1 MTMEGERLYEYS
13 DAKQILASSI
23 EFCENIGTEIDGD
36 VFVGNIYDVE
46 GKHDLKVYDEWGNSC
61 DYKLIVVRSAA
72 DIHYTVGEGESNLVV
87 YDRVYYFK
95 NGITVSISDDLD
107 AFAMFVVYD
116 QNEEVLG
123 KFLATET
130 YSIEKSGRYTVETI
144 NHFGVSEKFQI
155 VISNDA
161 PSATL
166 TENVLDKKLEIN
178 ITESVDAD
186 SHIQTLEIYKSDD
199 NGTTWTLIS
208 EDDYGTPI
216 SLETLKYAFRT
227 TATYKVVLTDE
238 FRTGIDAIEATL
250 GYVQPEPYG
259 ELKGVENGGH
269 TNGSASFTWTDEA
282 IVSLE
287 IGDGLG
293 RQTIKYKSGDEITL
307 DGHYILTFENYDG
320 YKMVYTFTI
329 DTIKPSVVIEGGE
342 SGASTNN
349 DVCLTIEEEGLVAE
363 LFKDGVSMG
372 EYVSGTVITESG
384 SYRLVVSD
392 DADNSIEILFVIDKF
407 VDIDINV
414 NDKGLANDVTIVA
427 NEDVNYTLTMGDAAI
442 DYEMGTTITNPGT
455 YSLVV
460 TDEIGNRTEMSFTV
474 VKSLVSKFE
483 HNFDDMQGF
492 EKVLVNGEDKRLNYG
507 TLELFADGEYE
518 VGVVANGV
526 TYTFNITVDGTK
538 PTIKLNGVENGG
550 KTENPVIITDLSEKG
565 EVTVYLNNEK
575 LLYELGNELTEDG
588 KYRVVAKDE
597 CGNTTEYTFEIKAND
612 SFKYIALATVAGI
625 GVIGAVV
632 FFILKKKKKF

>member
-1 MTMEGERLYEYS
+1 
-13 DAKQILASSI
+13 
-23 EFCENIGTEIDGD
+23 
-36 VFVGNIYDVE
+36 
-46 GKHDLKVYDEWGNSC
+46 
-61 DYKLIVVRSAA
+61 
-72 DIHYTVGEGESNLVV
+72 
-87 YDRVYYFK
+87 
-95 NGITVSISDDLD
+95 
-107 AFAMFVVYD
+107 
-116 QNEEVLG
+116 
-123 KFLATET
+123 
-130 YSIEKSGRYTVETI
+130 
-144 NHFGVSEKFQI
+144 
-155 VISNDA
+155 
-161 PSATL
+161 
-166 TENVLDKKLEIN
+166 
-178 ITESVDAD
+178 
-186 SHIQTLEIYKSDD
+186 
-199 NGTTWTLIS
+199 
-208 EDDYGTPI
+208 
-216 SLETLKYAFRT
+216 
-227 TATYKVVLTDE
+227 
-238 FRTGIDAIEATL
+238 
-250 GYVQPEPYG
+250 
-259 ELKGVENGGH
+259 
-269 TNGSASFTWTDEA
+269 
-282 IVSLE
+282 
-287 IGDGLG
+287 
-293 RQTIKYKSGDEITL
+293 
-307 DGHYILTFENYDG
+307 
-320 YKMVYTFTI
+320 
-329 DTIKPSVVIEGGE
+329 
-342 SGASTNN
+342 
-349 DVCLTIEEEGLVAE
+349 
-363 LFKDGVSMG
+363 MG

-550 KTENPVIITDLSEKG
+550 KTENPVTITDLSEKG

>member
-1 MTMEGERLYEYS
+1 MTAKKNNELPTDVGEAKTDIVLENNDSQVPEEETSNVGACETEMVKETPSPGHEEFGEPPKTDLEAQDEDSEVPGNQEKNAPIPKTELGTIGEAATQVTEGVEIVGDNETDTGPHQEDVHPGREFSENNQVLETDSEVDEGISTGEIDSKEIAKADSEITEKTLNAMENSGEEGGTVKPKKKRDTLEV
-13 DAKQILASSI
+13 AKTKEEAVEEINPEKKKKKRVKKSETQ
-23 EFCENIGTEIDGD
+23 ETEIVVTEKTQED
-36 VFVGNIYDVE
+36 VSTA
-46 GKHDLKVYDEWGNSC
+46 KKV
-61 DYKLIVVRSAA
+61 V
-72 DIHYTVGEGESNLVV
+72 
-87 YDRVYYFK
+87 
-95 NGITVSISDDLD
+95 
-107 AFAMFVVYD
+107 
-116 QNEEVLG
+116 
-123 KFLATET
+123 
-130 YSIEKSGRYTVETI
+130 
-144 NHFGVSEKFQI
+144 
-155 VISNDA
+155 
-161 PSATL
+161 
-166 TENVLDKKLEIN
+166 KK
-178 ITESVDAD
+178 
-186 SHIQTLEIYKSDD
+186 QTL
-199 NGTTWTLIS
+199 
-208 EDDYGTPI
+208 
-216 SLETLKYAFRT
+216 
-227 TATYKVVLTDE
+227 
-238 FRTGIDAIEATL
+238 
-250 GYVQPEPYG
+250 
-259 ELKGVENGGH
+259 
-269 TNGSASFTWTDEA
+269 
-282 IVSLE
+282 
-287 IGDGLG
+287 
-293 RQTIKYKSGDEITL
+293 
-307 DGHYILTFENYDG
+307 
-320 YKMVYTFTI
+320 
-329 DTIKPSVVIEGGE
+329 
-342 SGASTNN
+342 
-349 DVCLTIEEEGLVAE
+349 
-363 LFKDGVSMG
+363 VSMG
-372 EYVSGTVITESG
+372 EYVSSTVITESG

-550 KTENPVIITDLSEKG
+550 KTENPVTITDLSEKG